1 MFALARAAL
10 AGPSSNRASSRE
22 RAKDALR
29 ASIAYGSSPDVI
41 ERRVRAR
48 TRWVRRGRELEL
60 ERRLAVER
68 DVARD
73 AHHGAAAVEWT
84 TRTAR
89 RGEFSGDRE
98 RGGEVQERLI
108 RPAE

>member
-1 MFALARAAL
+1 MSRSCASGSAPRQKRAA
-10 AGPSSNRASSRE
+10 AAE
-22 RAKDALR
+22 RAAAEQRKR
-29 ASIAYGSSPDVI
+29 AEEIGQQRK
-41 ERRVRAR
+41 E
-48 TRWVRRGRELEL
+48 RELEL

-68 DVARD
+68 AVARD